1 MRVEDKNGNEFN
13 EDYNEQNNNVSLPRK
28 IPTATFTR
36 VFQHSI
42 SPERFEFT
50 VYIFCETVT
59 LNFPSRAIIYKRK
72 STGGLLV
79 ETVAT
84 DWICQNAPLNFQHV
98 SKLL

>member
-1 MRVEDKNGNEFN
+1 MEVN
-13 EDYNEQNNNVSLPRK
+13 EDYNGQNSSATLPRK

-36 VFQHSI
+36 VSQHSI

-50 VYIFCETVT
+50 VYIFCEIVT
-59 LNFPSRAIIYKRK
+59 LNFPTRAIIYKRK

-79 ETVAT
+79 ETVDT

-98 SKLL
+98 LKLV